1 MSLFEYVTLIETG
14 NTDPAAWASARK
26 GNPNTPEGALKNA
39 IEHVATDDVVELIMK
54 LTDTPPASEPVDG
67 EAESRYDIQ
76 VRADANGWYD
86 GKMESLAEIKQLEA
100 ELTQLRQ
107 QLADTQSQLRAA
119 RVVLTHIAQPTKPE
133 RREHWRVYG
142 ADTNHVVDEYIR
154 IAQDGLDAMAKATPQ
169 PSPAVNSEL
178 VEALFDDRLGVTGY
192 EWLRAMKSTAEAA
205 KDTEYAKKDIDAYYL
220 MLRECEA
227 VFKVMDKAAAALKAA
242 GEGS

>member
-1 MSLFEYVTLIETG
+1 MAEPTLFPESGYRRLRIDLAYDGTEFFGWARQPDRRSVQEIIEEVLSRILKCDANVVVAG
-14 NTDPAAWASARK
+14 RTDAGVHASAQVIHVDI
-26 GNPNTPEGALKNA
+26 PESSF
-39 IEHVATDDVVELIMK
+39 VELSYKDLIYK
-54 LTDTPPASEPVDG
+54 LN
-67 EAESRYDIQ
+67 RI
-76 VRADANGWYD
+76 
-86 GKMESLAEIKQLEA
+86 L
-100 ELTQLRQ
+100 
-107 QLADTQSQLRAA
+107 
-119 RVVLTHIAQPTKPE
+119 
-133 RREHWRVYG
+133 
-142 ADTNHVVDEYIR
+142 DEYIR